1 MTAAVP
7 PTSAWDC
14 AHLEGV
20 LSDYLEGEL
29 APAERAA
36 ADRHLAGCAACA
48 ALVAD
53 LQAITTQAAALP
65 PVAPAR
71 DLWAGIEARLDTPVV
86 SLADRTAARS
96 TGPAARPGAAA
107 RHHTFSTR
115 RLAAAAAALMLATSA
130 STWWMARGGTTDGG
144 SPAPVATAE
153 PPQATA
159 VQVATTD
166 PSEATPAPRP
176 QPSAPASR
184 IPQPASRFVAAAV
197 PAAATETAYDRDV
210 DALRALVQQR
220 RTELDSAT
228 VAVLERNLSI
238 IDAAIAE
245 SRAALAREPRSPVV
259 GDQLQR
265 ALARKVDLLRTIA
278 TLPRA

>member
-1 MTAAVP
+1 
-7 PTSAWDC
+7 
-14 AHLEGV
+14 
-20 LSDYLEGEL
+20 
-29 APAERAA
+29 
-36 ADRHLAGCAACA
+36 
-48 ALVAD
+48 
-53 LQAITTQAAALP
+53 
-65 PVAPAR
+65 
-71 DLWAGIEARLDTPVV
+71 
-86 SLADRTAARS
+86 
-96 TGPAARPGAAA
+96 
-107 RHHTFSTR
+107 
-115 RLAAAAAALMLATSA
+115 MLATSA
-130 STWWMARGGTTDGG
+130 STWWMARGGTTEGG
-144 SPAPVATAE
+144 SPASVVTAE
-153 PPQATA
+153 PPQATP

-166 PSEATPAPRP
+166 PSEATAEATPAPRP

-184 IPQPASRFVAAAV
+184 IPDPASRIVATSA

-210 DALRALVQQR
+210 DALRALVPQR